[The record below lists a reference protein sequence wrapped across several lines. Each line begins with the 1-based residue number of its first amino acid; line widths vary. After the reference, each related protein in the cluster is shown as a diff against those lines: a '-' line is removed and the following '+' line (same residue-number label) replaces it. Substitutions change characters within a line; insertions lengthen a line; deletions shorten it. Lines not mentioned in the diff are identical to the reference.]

1 MNNVATPSGDALTS
15 RWTLLPLADV
25 ADLVERV
32 YGLAGSVIRLSSER
46 DETFKFIAAT
56 GDAYVLKIAN
66 PAEYPASLEFQ
77 NEALT
82 HLKAAAPDVP
92 APRLVATLKGARSH
106 DLPLADGAVRNV
118 RLLSYLHGDQL
129 YRLPPSIARN
139 RNLGRLLAILG
150 RGLADFACRPPA
162 GKLLWDISHT
172 LDLADL
178 VEHVGYERQR
188 LVRDLLDDFAR
199 SVPQAAGS
207 LRCQVIHNDFNP
219 HNILVDPASPSDIV
233 GIIDF
238 GDMVFAPR
246 VNDLAVALAYH
257 LASDDWQDLAG
268 AILSGYSRVTPL
280 EAEEVRL
287 LPVLVKARL
296 AMTII
301 ISEWRAASRPDN
313 RGYILRN
320 HPAAWQGLQRL
331 SQLSASDLERFV
343 SSHCEG

>member
-1 MNNVATPSGDALTS
+1 MNNVATPCGDALTS

-25 ADLVERV
+25 GDLVERV

-66 PAEYPASLEFQ
+66 PAEDAASLEFQ

-82 HLKAAAPDVP
+82 HLEAAAPDVP
-92 APRLVATLKGARSH
+92 APRLVPTLEGARSH

-139 RNLGRLLAILG
+139 RNLGRVLAILG
-150 RGLADFACRPPA
+150 QGLADFAGRPPA

-178 VEHVGYERQR
+178 VEHVGDERQR
-188 LVRDLLDDFAR
+188 LVRDVLDAFAR
-199 SVPQAAGS
+199 SVPQVAGS
-207 LRCQVIHNDFNP
+207 LPHQVIHNDFNP
-219 HNILVDPASPSDIV
+219 HNILVDPASPSDIA

-257 LASDDWQDLAG
+257 LATDDWQDLTG
-268 AILSGYSRVTPL
+268 AILGGYGAVTPL

-331 SQLSASDLERFV
+331 SRLSASDLERFV
-343 SSHCEG
+343 SSNCKG